1 MLKDMSSSA
10 KSFFIGPT
18 FSILVMLTCLA
29 ATPTLASDFT
39 GFLSLETRLFPEE
52 ALHPD
57 QSDASISVASDVEY
71 FRDWD
76 DYRQRLVVSGFARA
90 DSSDEERTHA
100 DIRQLYWWRQFDSAE
115 LYLGARQV
123 FWGVTESVHLV
134 DVINQDDLVENIDGE
149 DKLGQPMISALTQ
162 RSWGTLELYALLG
175 FRERTFPG
183 REGRLR
189 TPVVVDG
196 DSAQYQA
203 EEGDD
208 HIDFAMRW
216 SKVLGDWDVGA
227 SHFSGT
233 SRDPI
238 LLPVGSAGD
247 VVALTPYYPLVEQ
260 TGIDLQ
266 MTKGAWLWKLE
277 AISLKEKEAQRN
289 TAAVGGFEYSLFG
302 VGGSSSDLGVLLE
315 YQFDDRRGIRETA
328 NQNDL
333 ALGARW
339 MLNDFKSTELLAL
352 VSVDLDSGSR
362 FFSFEGSRRLNDSWS
377 LEAEVRVFSNVSRED
392 PIYAFRADDYIQLD
406 LRRYF

>member
-1 MLKDMSSSA
+1 MSFSV
-10 KSFFIGPT
+10 KIFFFRPT
-18 FSILVMLTCLA
+18 LSVLAVMFCLA
-29 ATPTLASDFT
+29 ATPTLSSDFT

-52 ALHPD
+52 ALHVD
-57 QSDASISVASDVEY
+57 QSDESISVASDIEY
-71 FRDWD
+71 YRDWD
-76 DYRQRLVVSGFARA
+76 NYRQRIVVSGFARA
-90 DSSDEERTHA
+90 DSSDEQRTHA
-100 DIRQLYWWRQFDSAE
+100 DVRQLYWWRKFDALE

-162 RSWGTLELYALLG
+162 RDWGTVEFYALLG

-203 EEGDD
+203 EAGDD
-208 HIDFAMRW
+208 HIDFALRW

-238 LLPVGSAGD
+238 LLPVSSAGD
-247 VVALTPYYPLVEQ
+247 VVALAPYYPLVEQ

-277 AISLKEKEAQRN
+277 AISLKEKNAQRN
-289 TAAVGGFEYSLFG
+289 TAAVGGFEYSFFG
-302 VGGSSSDLGVLLE
+302 VAGSSSDLGVLLE
-315 YQFDDRRGIRETA
+315 YQFDDRSGLRETA
-328 NQNDL
+328 SQNDL

-352 VSVDLDSGSR
+352 ISVDLDSGSR
-362 FFSFEGSRRLNDSWS
+362 FFSFEGSRRLNDTWS
-377 LEAEVRVFSNVSRED
+377 IEAEIRMFSNVATED
-392 PIYAFRADDYIQLD
+392 PIYAFREDDYFQLD

>member
-1 MLKDMSSSA
+1 MSSSV
-10 KSFFIGPT
+10 KSSFFGPT
-18 FSILVMLTCLA
+18 FSVLVIMTCLA
-29 ATPTLASDFT
+29 ATPTVASDFT

-57 QSDASISVASDVEY
+57 QSDASISVASDIEY
-71 FRDWD
+71 YRDWD
-76 DYRQRLVVSGFARA
+76 DYRQRMVVSGFARA

-100 DIRQLYWWRQFDSAE
+100 DIRQFYWWRKFDSAE
-115 LYLGARQV
+115 LYVGARQV

-162 RSWGTLELYALLG
+162 RRWGTLELYALLG

-183 REGRLR
+183 SEGRPR

-196 DSAQYQA
+196 DKAQYQA

-208 HIDFAMRW
+208 HIDFAVRW

-260 TGIDLQ
+260 TGFDLQ

-277 AISLKEKEAQRN
+277 AISLKEKDAQRN
-289 TAAVGGFEYSLFG
+289 TAAVGGFEYSFFG

-315 YQFDDRRGIRETA
+315 YQFDDRRGLRETV

-333 ALGARW
+333 ALGTRW
-339 MLNDFKSTELLAL
+339 MLNDFKSTEFLAL
-352 VSVDLDSGSR
+352 VSVDLDNGSR

-377 LEAEVRVFSNVSRED
+377 LEAEVRMFSNVSRED
-392 PIYAFRADDYIQLD
+392 PIYAFRADDYFQLD